1 MASTNPTLPTTSF
14 IGNDDWRWWL
24 GTVLNA
30 DDSDGKL
37 NRVKV
42 NILGYH
48 RPKEKP
54 EDLPWALVMSPT
66 DSANANG
73 VGSAPNSLKP
83 GSFVVG
89 FFLDYPDCQQ
99 PVVIGTLLGKIE
111 EVSDPGSQN
120 RWDYPSSFENAINKT
135 NSDVTDRGASAVPL
149 SDAFKKDAVAMS
161 TAAAAFA
168 HSATNPSGLLIDV
181 PIADGKNAGDKTF
194 QSNISYAIN
203 NITKTVWTAKELS
216 NNARTTLITDIDS
229 EEQTIPVQST
239 KDFPKIGVLKI
250 GSEFIGYN
258 NIDSKKFTLA
268 KRGFNGSKASRH
280 KRGDSVELIPK
291 AEFQG
296 GEGSKNTGKKGTTSG
311 TFVETLVNIQDVIDR
326 NLEFIED
333 ALWWVVNQV
342 KSFLM
347 GQITKILNQIATAAI
362 SAIPFFG
369 KFITDIIL
377 FILKEIAC
385 YLDESLMDAL
395 LSGIRD
401 AILEYVND
409 ALSAI
414 GDVKC
419 IIDAIFSA
427 VFELVEFGNQIF
439 SIVND
444 IIDAFSGIG
453 DITSM
458 SSLSQLNIVGIL
470 DFIFGLLGIGCNRNT
485 RDPFGITFSSCP
497 IADIL
502 SCGGGDPFNISLT
515 GIPGRWNPEYSKTIG
530 TYSEVG
536 SMISFDDTPYSSRA
550 TFIHGPSKSGIEI
563 YDNGDVRVTNSATK
577 TEVVVKNNEIVVHGD
592 YTVTVDGNYHLKV
605 GRDMHVEVL
614 GMYNLAVN
622 RESKI
627 TYAGEHSTLF
637 KNDSKLEANNG
648 LALLASK
655 LGISVSGQM
664 ETFAPILTTWSTEQN
679 HTCLGSHNVMCL
691 FRNNFVGLN
700 NLKLIGGN
708 NLYGR
713 VGTNFELG
721 VGLSSIYQTGIESEW
736 WGGAH
741 DQVGMGTWTEN
752 KLSVDQEATM
762 GVTAFTKAAASF
774 DSITGVAFK
783 STTGLLNDQAEG
795 LLFNSSAAILKIT
808 APVVS
813 IN

>member
-1 MASTNPTLPTTSF
+1 MATTNPTLPTTSF

-24 GTVLNA
+24 GTVLNS
-30 DDSDGKL
+30 DDSDAKL

-111 EVSDPGSQN
+111 EVNDPESQN
-120 RWDYPSSFENAINKT
+120 RWDYPSSFENTITKN
-135 NSDVTDRGASAVPL
+135 NSDVTDRGASAVPIA
-149 SDAFKKDAVAMS
+149 DPFKKDAVSMS
-161 TAAAAFA
+161 TAAAAFV
-168 HSATNPSGLLIDV
+168 HSATNPSGLLVDV

-194 QSNISYAIN
+194 QTNISYAIN
-203 NITKTVWTAKELS
+203 NITKAVWSAKGLA
-216 NNARTTLITDIDS
+216 NDPTTTLSADIDS

-239 KDFPKIGVLKI
+239 EGFPKIGVLKI
-250 GSEFIGYN
+250 GSEFVGYN
-258 NIDSKKFTLA
+258 NIDSKKFILA
-268 KRGFNGSKASRH
+268 KRGFSGSKASKH
-280 KRGDSVELIPK
+280 KKGTSVELIPK
-291 AEFQG
+291 GEFQG
-296 GEGSKNTGKKGTTSG
+296 GSSEGTGKKGNTSG
-311 TFVETLVNIQDVIDR
+311 TFIESIVSIKDVVDR
-326 NLEFIED
+326 NLDFIED
-333 ALWWVVNQV
+333 ALWWIVNQV

-347 GQITKILNQIATAAI
+347 GQVTKILNAIATAAI
-362 SAIPFFG
+362 NAVPFFG
-369 KFITDIIL
+369 KFLTDVII

-395 LSGIRD
+395 LSGIKD
-401 AILEYVND
+401 AIMQFVND
-409 ALSAI
+409 ALSAL
-414 GDVKC
+414 GDIKC
-419 IIDAIFSA
+419 IVDAIFSA
-427 VFELVEFGNQIF
+427 IFELVEFGNQIF

-444 IIDAFSGIG
+444 IISAISGIG
-453 DITSM
+453 DISNL
-458 SSLSQLNIVGIL
+458 SDLSQLNITGIL
-470 DFIFGLLGIGCNRNT
+470 DFIFGLLGIGCNKDT
-485 RDPFGITFSSCP
+485 RDPFGLTFSSCP

-502 SCGGGDPFNISLT
+502 SCGGGDPFNISLK

-550 TFIHGPSKSGIEI
+550 TFLHGPSKSGIEI
-563 YDNGDVRVTNSATK
+563 YDNGDVRVTNSSTK
-577 TEVVVKNNEIVVHGD
+577 TEVVIKNNEIVVHGD
-592 YTVTVDGNYHLKV
+592 YTVVVDGNYHLKV

-627 TYAGEHSTLF
+627 TYAGEHSTYF
-637 KNDSKLEANNG
+637 KNDAKLEANNG
-648 LALLASK
+648 LGLLASK

-708 NLYGR
+708 NLSGR
-713 VGTNFELG
+713 VGTNFEQG
-721 VGLSSIYQTGIESEW
+721 IGLSSIFQTGVESEW

-741 DQVGMGTWTEN
+741 NQVGMGTWTEN
-752 KLSVDQEATM
+752 KLSVHQESTI

-783 STTGLLNDQAEG
+783 NTTGLLNDQAEG
-795 LLFNSSAAILKIT
+795 LLFNTSAAVLKIT